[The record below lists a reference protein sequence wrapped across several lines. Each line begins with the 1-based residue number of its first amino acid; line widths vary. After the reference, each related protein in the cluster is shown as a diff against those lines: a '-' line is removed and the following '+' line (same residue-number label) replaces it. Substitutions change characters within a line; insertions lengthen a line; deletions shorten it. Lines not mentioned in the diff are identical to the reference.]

1 MAKKGK
7 HAKGRGDSR
16 KGKRQ
21 DINREESEE
30 NKETYDKNTI
40 IKSLFQKSEDIEEKN
55 ILNKNT
61 KSRLVEKNKSDDAK
75 NESIEKNKS
84 YNTKSKSIE
93 KNKSY
98 NTKSK
103 SVEKNKLNNTKRESI
118 EKNKSN
124 NTTSKKNN
132 IVKQSKSANQY
143 KRNKKFNNKKINTK
157 FLTKTV
163 CIIICV
169 IIIFICISIMNGNK
183 EENTAQET
191 KSETAEES
199 IETVSVEEEP
209 VEETVDT
216 DIEQL
221 ISEIRTENEL
231 DVSNF
236 YFFFYNI
243 EKKKYYF
250 YNENAY
256 FTAASTIK
264 VPVSMLYYDK
274 IQNGEM
280 NLANTLMYNRNDY
293 EAGGGTTATDYKVG
307 DSMPI
312 SYLLEQTIVN
322 SDNTALNILM
332 HNLGYQECKEEI
344 AKYTDIKLIED
355 FYTSNVASASYYYD
369 VLQHLYQ
376 NSEQYSTLIEHMKK
390 SSGGEYL
397 KANLPQYDVAHKYGS
412 YNGYVHDYG
421 IIYGENTYLVGVF
434 TKNIENAS
442 ELIAEIGQ
450 KVVECVEK
458 ENSGDTTVQTENTEN
473 ANNTAINVS
482 TDS

>member
-1 MAKKGK
+1 MSQKGK
-7 HAKGRGDSR
+7 HAKQKENLKKD
-16 KGKRQ
+16 KKQ
-21 DINREESEE
+21 NINKDEFKK
-30 NKETYDKNTI
+30 NKETYDKN
-40 IKSLFQKSEDIEEKN
+40 IKRKNFSQKRQDIKE
-55 ILNKNT
+55 
-61 KSRLVEKNKSDDAK
+61 
-75 NESIEKNKS
+75 
-84 YNTKSKSIE
+84 
-93 KNKSY
+93 
-98 NTKSK
+98 
-103 SVEKNKLNNTKRESI
+103 EKNKL
-118 EKNKSN
+118 N

-132 IVKQSKSANQY
+132 IAKQKKPANLY
-143 KRNKKFNNKKINTK
+143 KKNKKYNNKKINTK
-157 FLTKTV
+157 FLIRTL

-169 IIIFICISIMNGNK
+169 IIIFIYISIMNSHK
-183 EENTAQET
+183 EESTTQEI
-191 KSETAEES
+191 KDEIAGES
-199 IETVSVEEEP
+199 IETASVEEEP

-216 DIEQL
+216 NIEQL
-221 ISEIRTENEL
+221 IGEIRTKNEL

-274 IQNGEM
+274 IKNGEM
-280 NLANTLMYNRNDY
+280 SLTGTLKYNKNDY
-293 EAGGGTTATDYKVG
+293 EAGGGTTATEYKVG
-307 DSMPI
+307 QNIPV

-322 SDNTALNILM
+322 SDNTALNILI
-332 HNLGYQECKEEI
+332 HNLGYKKCKEEI
-344 AKYTDIKLIED
+344 AKYSDIELIED
-355 FYTSNVASASYYYD
+355 FYTSNIASVSYYYD

-376 NSEQYSTLIEHMKK
+376 NQEQYATLIEHMKK

-434 TKNIENAS
+434 TENVENAS

-450 KVVECVEK
+450 KVVECVET
-458 ENSGDTTVQTENTEN
+458 ENSGDTTIQTENTEN
-473 ANNTAINVS
+473 AKNTQMSIS